1 MIDRLGKPPDC
12 RRAENI
18 TMSLEI
24 ERKFLPSSDAWRLD
38 VHDSVR
44 LRQGYLNN
52 ETHCSVRVRTS
63 ADRAWLNIKGV
74 TIGAQRTEYEYEIP
88 LADAQEMLDTLTLKP
103 LVEKLRHL
111 VKVGRHVW
119 EIDEFEGD
127 NAGLVVAEIELGH
140 PDETF
145 DWPDWIGDEVTHDV
159 RYYNTSLS
167 RCPFKDWV
175 QR

>member
-1 MIDRLGKPPDC
+1 
-12 RRAENI
+12 
-18 TMSLEI
+18 MSLEI
-24 ERKFLPSSDAWRLD
+24 ERKFLPSSDAWRLG
-38 VHDSVR
+38 VHESFR

-52 ETHCSVRVRTS
+52 ETNCSVRVRTS

-74 TIGAQRTEYEYEIP
+74 TIGAQRIEYEYEIP
-88 LADAQEMLDTLTLKP
+88 LADAQEILDTLSLKP
-103 LVEKLRHL
+103 LVEKVRHL
-111 VKVGRHVW
+111 VNVGRHVW

-140 PDETF
+140 PDEAF
-145 DWPDWIGDEVTHDV
+145 DRPEWIGEEVTHDV

-175 QR
+175 KR